1 MVHALVVVGSSM
13 IAVAASAPLA
23 SPYPDPRQ
31 NHVACGNLVFPG
43 TMETLLCDPDFV
55 LLRALKA
62 EQLTVAAAAIR
73 AWEEDFAVR
82 ICGSFGVR
90 AGIAFVT
97 VTEEPLQRFAEDL
110 AVAWALDDEGGVLV
124 VLQAGFAP
132 SVALAGGLLRDKAAF
147 EAAPE
152 NWLEM
157 MSRSV
162 VRSLRVGVPGR
173 AVEDALSGLADAIG
187 GGLGHG
193 MPTLAGGNS
202 DVEQLLVDGMN
213 TTFQNAEV
221 WRTACAEHRCL
232 ELHLDGSRQFSE
244 RFERYYH
251 EAMAFPA
258 LNILASSGSP
268 PKRVLMLGG
277 GDGGVATCVLEWSSI
292 EHVTLLD
299 IDADVAKLAKRNF
312 PVVAKSFSD
321 PRFVPLHVDAF
332 QWVYEQSQA
341 HAAQF
346 DLAIIDFTDEPLESH
361 WTPEFFQAIRSLLTP
376 SGVLV
381 QNIADADDRTTVANL
396 RRLLHIHQWTF
407 HSTYAMTVTVPDYM
421 AEYSLALSSA
431 VAIEPMKVDWKLW
444 EQQGVRTVYYSPEVH
459 QAIFATP
466 PSILRMVEIAVEV
479 APGVA
484 VALRAGNF
492 EAPMTK
498 WPLGNTLIHDEPDYY
513 VYRSAFGHC
522 DPAMPE
528 GDCRFVVS
536 DMRRYLSHYSL
547 LTDEAATLPAM
558 NMLGARARRV
568 LVLGGGTGYVASLA
582 LQYPQVER
590 VVVVDADEAMHRLV
604 HEHFPTLAK
613 VLRERRVEF
622 IVAEPYDWIPGCSG
636 EFDLI
641 VNSIRHTSWTEASRL
656 TRAPLTS
663 HFLAKLRGLLAPHG
677 MLAQEAGTI
686 QTPRHTARVMALHRA
701 AFGSGS
707 VRPMAHGFDATVYA
721 GLELDGHFA
730 RPPAFTVLSS
740 PSHFNPEDV
749 DWAAWRELDIAPL
762 RYTPNW
768 HRAIFAIP
776 AESQRLFA
784 AAASASGDIGSWASS
799 GACSPP
805 SAG

>member
-1 MVHALVVVGSSM
+1 MGSAVGIFVSELS
-13 IAVAASAPLA
+13 ASH
-23 SPYPDPRQ
+23 YPDPRRTPEK
-31 NHVACGNLVFPG
+31 CGNFSKFE
-43 TMETLLCDPDFV
+43 MDETLLCDPHFALV
-55 LLRALKA
+55 RALRAD
-62 EQLTVAAAAIR
+62 QLDITAAAVS
-73 AWEEDFAVR
+73 AWEEDFAVQTLR
-82 ICGSFGVR
+82 SFGVR
-90 AGIAFVT
+90 LGIALVART
-97 VTEEPLQRFAEDL
+97 AEPIQRFADDL
-110 AVAWALDDEGGVLV
+110 AVAWSLDDEAGVLV
-124 VLQAGFAP
+124 VLKTGDMG
-132 SVALAGGLLRDKAAF
+132 SVAFSGGLLRDEAAF
-147 EAAPE
+147 EAAPDE
-152 NWLEM
+152 WFATTFQL
-157 MSRSV
+157 V
-162 VRSLRVGVPGR
+162 VGSLRLGLPGK
-173 AVEDALSGLADAIG
+173 AVEQALSGLADAIG
-187 GGLGHG
+187 GGLGRG
-193 MPTLAGGNS
+193 MPMLGGDNA
-202 DVEQLLVDGMN
+202 DVEQVVLDEIKTN
-213 TTFQNAEV
+213 FQEAEV
-221 WRTACAEHRCL
+221 YRTACGEQRCL
-232 ELHLDGSRQFSE
+232 ELHLDEARQFSD

-251 EAMAFPA
+251 EAMSFPA
-258 LNILASSGSP
+258 LNIIASSGSP